1 MEKEQLKQ
9 LRSLIKE
16 AEHLEEQIRE
26 LPFRTGPYVADSAK
40 DYRTGFP
47 RMITIKGYS
56 AEEYYKLRRRLQEKL
71 AANLAEIDEMEN
83 WLDGIEDP
91 QLRDILRLQY
101 VNGLTQEEIAE
112 ELGYSRAAI
121 AQKVKRFWDSENVTE
136 LYKTPVL

>member
-16 AEHLEEQIRE
+16 AEHLEEQIRD

-56 AEEYYKLRRRLQEKL
+56 TEQYERLKRRLQEKL
-71 AANLAEIDEMEN
+71 KALNAEIDEMES
-83 WLDGIEDP
+83 WLDGVEDP

-101 VNGLTQEEIAE
+101 MNRLTQEQIAE
-112 ELGYSRAAI
+112 ELGISTRTV
-121 AQKVKRFWDSENVTE
+121 QRKVEKIF
-136 LYKTPVL
+136 P